1 MACFNEMIS
10 DESVGNFECI
20 LNYCSIFLFV
30 ALGLELCASFTFLEN
45 DYMNLIH
52 YINMCL
58 SEFKSNTLKSSIL
71 DCQVHLLPSEQCM
84 HDFLLI
90 L

>member
-20 LNYCSIFLFV
+20 LNYCSIFFFV

-45 DYMNLIH
+45 DNMNLIH

-71 DCQVHLLPSEQCM
+71 LMHKSLWTSCQVNNVCM
-84 HDFLLI
+84 IFC
-90 L
+90 